1 MFGLSM
7 TELLVVLAVALLVIG
22 PKQLPQLAKTLGKTL
37 RDVRRATDDLRDT
50 FEREVMEET
59 RPKIRPNPSS
69 VAARSP
75 TLTDG
80 GETPNRALTANAPP
94 APLGHDVPA
103 EAPVAASPAAHGAT
117 PPSVAAASGA
127 STNGSAASTTSTA
140 STDGGP
146 EGDPKASGG
155 AA

>member
-22 PKQLPQLAKTLGKTL
+22 PKQLPQLARTLGKTL

-50 FEREVMEET
+50 FEREVMDEP
-59 RPKIRPNPSS
+59 RPKLRPNPSS

-75 TLTDG
+75 TLSSG
-80 GETPNRALTANAPP
+80 GDDTSARALTANAPP
-94 APLGHDVPA
+94 APPGQA
-103 EAPVAASPAAHGAT
+103 TAPRTDAPSGAPSTETGASDSA
-117 PPSVAAASGA
+117 SAAASRDP
-127 STNGSAASTTSTA
+127 TAADTA
-140 STDGGP
+140 PTGGRNT
-146 EGDPKASGG
+146 GG

>member
-59 RPKIRPNPSS
+59 RPKIRPDPSS

-75 TLTDG
+75 MLTDS
-80 GETPNRALTANAPP
+80 GESTPNRALTANAPP
-94 APLGHDVPA
+94 APLGHPVPSTA
-103 EAPVAASPAAHGAT
+103 PEAARP
-117 PPSVAAASGA
+117 ASGGSATSTESGTAHASAGDRSDEAIA
-127 STNGSAASTTSTA
+127 STPAGNGDTKT
-140 STDGGP
+140 
-146 EGDPKASGG
+146 SGG